1 MPEWPAEKLQLAC
14 FPDVPDHV
22 SLPWDS
28 ADEYLLREAD
38 TTIPTATLI
47 LNDRHGALYCAL
59 PGAATWSDSFC
70 ARQAA
75 QNNARANDLHPPDF
89 LNYGGF
95 SSLTN
100 IRQVLIQ
107 IPKQK
112 DQLADQLRL
121 VATHCP
127 DANVFLA
134 GMAKHI
140 PISLLNWLEV
150 NADEYTQPR
159 IVKKAR
165 LLNIRGLTK
174 FASMERSL
182 RGYTVDGLTLNGLPG
197 VFSRDHL
204 DPGAEVFR
212 QYLPDLHGK
221 VICDLGCGN
230 GILAISLAK
239 ASSGCTI
246 IATDDSELATL
257 ATKANAKLN
266 DLVTNDL
273 VTNDLV
279 TNNSKT
285 NNSEIDVRHGNA
297 LSAVTEKLDYV
308 FCNPPFHDGNKQ
320 LTNIALNMFSD
331 AHKQLKGDGVLLVVA
346 NRHLPYTT
354 ALKKLFRR
362 VRLISD
368 DKRFNVYYCTK

>member
-1 MPEWPAEKLQLAC
+1 MPTWSTADIELSCYPA
-14 FPDVPDHV
+14 VPEHV

-38 TTIPTATLI
+38 TAIPANTLI

-59 PGAATWSDSFC
+59 PGANTWTDSFC
-70 ARQAA
+70 ARQATH
-75 QNNARANDLHPPDF
+75 NNARANNLTPPEFISYSDFSDL
-89 LNYGGF
+89 N
-95 SSLTN
+95 N

-121 VATHCP
+121 IGLYCPQAT
-127 DANVFLA
+127 VLLA

-140 PISLLNWLEV
+140 PISTLNWLESL
-150 NADEYTQPR
+150 ADDYEQLR
-159 IVKKAR
+159 IEKKAR
-165 LLNIRGLTK
+165 LLRIKGLK
-174 FASMERSL
+174 QFASEQASL
-182 RGYTVDGLTLNGLPG
+182 TGYDIDELTLKGLPG

-212 QYLPDLHGK
+212 QYFPDLHDK

-230 GILAISLAK
+230 GILAITLAK
-239 ASSGCTI
+239 ASTRCTI

-257 ATKANAKLN
+257 SAQANAT
-266 DLVTNDL
+266 TNG
-273 VTNDLV
+273 VQ
-279 TNNSKT
+279 
-285 NNSEIDVRHGNA
+285 IDVRHGNA
-297 LSAVTEKLDYV
+297 LSAVPEKLDYV

-320 LTNIALNMFSD
+320 LTNIAFNMFAD
-331 AHKQLKGDGVLLVVA
+331 AHKKLKKDGVLLVVA
-346 NRHLPYTT
+346 NRHLPYTS
-354 ALKKLFRR
+354 ALKKHFRK

-368 DKRFNVYYCTK
+368 NKRFNVYYCNK

>member
-1 MPEWPAEKLQLAC
+1 MPEWPAENLQLAC

-38 TTIPTATLI
+38 TTIPAATLI

-75 QNNARANDLHPPDF
+75 QNNARANDLRPPDF
-89 LNYGGF
+89 LSYGDF

-121 VATHCP
+121 IATHCP
-127 DANVFLA
+127 DANVLLA

-140 PISLLNWLEV
+140 PVSLLNWLEV
-150 NADEYTQPR
+150 NADEYTQLR

-165 LLNIRGLTK
+165 LLSIKGLSK
-174 FASMERSL
+174 FASLERSL

-212 QYLPDLHGK
+212 QYFPDLHGK

-266 DLVTNDL
+266 SSEL
-273 VTNDLV
+273 
-279 TNNSKT
+279 NNT
-285 NNSEIDVRHGNA
+285 EIDVRHGNA
-297 LSAVTEKLDYV
+297 LSAVSEKLDYV

-368 DKRFNVYYCTK
+368 DKRFNVYYCAK

>member
-1 MPEWPAEKLQLAC
+1 MPEWSTTGLQLHC
-14 FPDVPDHV
+14 YPEVPEHV

-28 ADEYLLREAD
+28 ADDYLLQEANTD
-38 TTIPTATLI
+38 DATHTLI

-59 PGAATWSDSFC
+59 PGAISWMDSFC

-75 QNNARANDLHPPDF
+75 HTNARANNVQPPEF
-89 LNYGGF
+89 LSYSDF
-95 SSLTN
+95 SSLKD

-121 VATHCP
+121 IALFCP
-127 DANVFLA
+127 NADVLLA

-140 PISLLNWLEV
+140 SVSWLNWLENQV
-150 NADEYTQPR
+150 AEYSQLR

-165 LLNIRGLTK
+165 LIRIKGLAK
-174 FASMERSL
+174 FAAVENAL
-182 RGYTVDGLTLNGLPG
+182 RGYQTNGLCLSGLPG

-204 DPGAEVFR
+204 DPGAEVFIK
-212 QYLPDLHGK
+212 YFPDLHGK

-239 ASSGCTI
+239 ASTNCTI
-246 IATDDSELATL
+246 IATDDSELATI
-257 ATKANAKLN
+257 AAAENAK
-266 DLVTNDL
+266 
-273 VTNDLV
+273 
-279 TNNSKT
+279 NNGVD
-285 NNSEIDVRHGNA
+285 IDVRHGNA

-320 LTNIALNMFSD
+320 LTNIALNMFAD
-331 AHKQLKGDGVLLVVA
+331 AHKKLKGDGVLMVVA
-346 NRHLPYTT
+346 NRHLPYSN
-354 ALKKLFRR
+354 ALKKQFRK
-362 VRLISD
+362 VKLISD
-368 DKRFNVYYCTK
+368 DRRFNVYHCSK